1 MSAANKLHNDP
12 AQTIP
17 ASNAALDDVASFFK
31 ATQNFSNLTATSP
44 AMVGATDTAMVNAG
58 QRVLEAGSRF
68 KSNQDPRI
76 EAIRQGAEDAT
87 RVGDEGASALN
98 GTDIAF

>member
-12 AQTIP
+12 AQTVP
-17 ASNAALDDVASFFK
+17 ASNASLDDVGSFFK
-31 ATQNFSNLTATSP
+31 ATQNFMNLTASSG
-44 AMVGATDTAMVNAG
+44 AMVGAAGTAMVGAG
-58 QRVLEAGSRF
+58 QRVAETGSRF
-68 KSNQDPRI
+68 KSTQDPRI

-87 RVGDEGASALN
+87 RVGDEGATALN